1 MEEQKKH
8 PFKARLF
15 VGILMLVFAFLGV
28 IVTDIWRD
36 GSWNYWRVMS
46 PVFAV
51 LSLWLSW
58 YMRKGGKKL
67 NSATI
72 WHELAQW
79 AGLIGAVYLMSGFV
93 HIGLVSRFEASL
105 QVLVM
110 LALTVFV
117 NGIYTEHSFI
127 VIGLLL
133 GLLAGVIALINQYLF
148 AILIPVAIVG
158 VTALVWMF
166 HRARKKESRESSNDE
181 DHKES

>member
-1 MEEQKKH
+1 MQPTKKH

-46 PVFAV
+46 PVFAA

-58 YMRKGGKKL
+58 YMRKRGKEL
-67 NSATI
+67 SSATI
-72 WHELAQW
+72 WHEIAQW
-79 AGLIGAVYLMSGFV
+79 AGLIGAVYLVSGFV

-133 GLLAGVIALINQYLF
+133 GLLAGVIALVNQYLF

-158 VTALVWMF
+158 IAALFWMF
-166 HRARKKESRESSNDE
+166 HRSRKKEGAESSKDE
-181 DHKES
+181 EHEKS

>member
-1 MEEQKKH
+1 
-8 PFKARLF
+8 
-15 VGILMLVFAFLGV
+15 MLVFAFLGV
-28 IVTDIWRD
+28 IVTDVWRD

-51 LSLWLSW
+51 MSLWLSW
-58 YMRKGGKKL
+58 YMRRRGKEL

-79 AGLIGAVYLMSGFV
+79 AGLIGAVYLMSAFV

-133 GLLAGVIALINQYLF
+133 GLLAGVIALVNQYLF
-148 AILIPVAIVG
+148 AILVPVAIVG
-158 VTALVWMF
+158 IVALVWMF
-166 HRARKKESRESSNDE
+166 HRARKKENRASDSTEE
-181 DHKES
+181 HKDL